1 MKCLVTGG
9 AGFIGSFLCDRLLE
23 TGHEVVCIDNLVT
36 GHKKNIA
43 HLLSQPK
50 FEFIEH
56 DVTLPLPEAIS
67 ASVIFHFA
75 SPASPPKYQKYAIE
89 TLLVNSIGTYY
100 LLEKARVWQA
110 KFIFASTSE
119 VYGDPREHPQKETYW
134 GHVNPNGPRSCYDE
148 AKRVG
153 ESFVATYI
161 RKYQLDGRIIRIFN
175 TFGPRM
181 DIDDGRVVTNFIKQI
196 LSRTPLTIQGD
207 GSQTRSFCYISDLI
221 EGIMSVFTTP
231 AARGE
236 VINLG
241 NPEEKTIL
249 ELLNIIKKVSHYWG
263 ETVFLPL
270 PEDDPLRRKPDITKA
285 QNLLHWE
292 AKVGLE
298 EGLTKT
304 LEYFK
309 K

>member
-75 SPASPPKYQKYAIE
+75 SPASPPKYQKYAVE

-161 RKYQLDGRIIRIFN
+161 RKYQLI
-175 TFGPRM
+175 
-181 DIDDGRVVTNFIKQI
+181 
-196 LSRTPLTIQGD
+196 
-207 GSQTRSFCYISDLI
+207 
-221 EGIMSVFTTP
+221 
-231 AARGE
+231 
-236 VINLG
+236 
-241 NPEEKTIL
+241 
-249 ELLNIIKKVSHYWG
+249 
-263 ETVFLPL
+263 
-270 PEDDPLRRKPDITKA
+270 
-285 QNLLHWE
+285 
-292 AKVGLE
+292 
-298 EGLTKT
+298 
-304 LEYFK
+304 
-309 K
+309 